1 MNFRV
6 STSRIV
12 RVAHVCEETL
22 RKRLT
27 EFKQTNM
34 AQLTRGELRKIDQR
48 PIDPLKRTE
57 SEQSVEESMDPPSF
71 TRKILREELRISEN
85 DLNKY

>member
-34 AQLTRGELRKIDQR
+34 AQLTRGELRKID
-48 PIDPLKRTE
+48 
-57 SEQSVEESMDPPSF
+57 
-71 TRKILREELRISEN
+71 
-85 DLNKY
+85 